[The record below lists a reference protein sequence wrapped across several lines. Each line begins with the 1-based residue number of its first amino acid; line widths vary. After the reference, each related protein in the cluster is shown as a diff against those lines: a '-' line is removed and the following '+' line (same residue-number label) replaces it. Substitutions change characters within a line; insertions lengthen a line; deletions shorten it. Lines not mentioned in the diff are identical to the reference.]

1 MTAYSPRV
9 VAMLIA
15 QLTFRG
21 MPLVQG
27 ITLAQL
33 IRLHELQASEINS
46 LLNAA
51 MDLPIP
57 SLPDKPICLGKHTFF
72 SVGEMAGHLIAFGL
86 SQKLGV
92 EKIGMLICIAGWILN
107 AELGPQQTVR
117 IMNDAIQSAVLNAS
131 SIHS

>member
-1 MTAYSPRV
+1 
-9 VAMLIA
+9 MLIA

-33 IRLHELQASEINS
+33 IRLHELQASEMNS

-57 SLPDKPICLGKHTFF
+57 VLPEKPICLGKHTFF

-92 EKIGMLICIAGWILN
+92 EKIGMLVCIAGWMLS
-107 AELGPQQTVR
+107 AELEPQQTVH
-117 IMNDAIQSAVLNAS
+117 IMSDAIQSAVLNAS
-131 SIHS
+131 SIHG